1 MTEKLKSL
9 LPPHPFHIPA
19 DLATRLAETL
29 GLSSEQLMLE
39 LIPVARSYARPP
51 VSRFQVGAVARGR
64 SGDLYLGVNLEF
76 PGQSLIQTVHAE
88 QCAVTNAMSHGEKGL
103 EALAVSSEPCGF
115 CRQLLNE
122 LADGGRL
129 TVLIPSQAPI
139 PLAELLPRS
148 FGPGDLGIED
158 RLLAQTV
165 EPLEVPPEAPSL
177 VREAFLA
184 ANRSYAPYSRDP
196 AGLALRTVDGKL
208 FTGAYAENAAFNPS
222 TSPLH
227 AALIQMVGQDRDFGE
242 IVEAVLV
249 EPESAQV
256 SQVGVTRLL
265 LEQVAPQASLTVQLV
280 PQA

>member
-9 LPPHPFHIPA
+9 LPPFPFHIPA
-19 DLATRLAETL
+19 DQAARLAETL

-39 LIPVARSYARPP
+39 LIPVARSFARPP
-51 VSRFQVGAVARGR
+51 ISRFQVGAVARGR

-88 QCAVTNAMSHGEKGL
+88 QCVVTNAMAHGEKGL

-122 LADGGRL
+122 LAGGGHL
-129 TVLIPSQAPI
+129 TVLIPSQEPI

-148 FGPGDLGIED
+148 FGPGDLGIEA

-165 EPLEVPPEAPSL
+165 DPLQVPPEVPDL
-177 VREAFLA
+177 IREACLA
-184 ANRSYAPYSRDP
+184 ANRSYAPYSQDP
-196 AGLALRTVDGKL
+196 AGVALRTVDGKV

-227 AALIQMVGQDRDFGE
+227 AALIRMVTEGRNYEE
-242 IVEAVLV
+242 ILEAALV
-249 EPESAQV
+249 EPEAARV
-256 SQVGVTRLL
+256 SQIGVTRLL
-265 LEQVAPQASLTVQLV
+265 LEQVAPQASLTVHLV
-280 PQA
+280 PR